1 MKKVY
6 REIVGITGASGIL
19 GKYFIKKYKNKFDFR
34 IFKKRIEKNKDLEFL
49 IKKNKDIKIF
59 INMAAIASISEA
71 SKSPKKTYLVNSLSS
86 IRLLKLLKKLN
97 LSHLKYFLFLSSSHV
112 YKPSFNPIAEN
123 FKKLPAKFME
133 IQNLK

>member
-1 MKKVY
+1 
-6 REIVGITGASGIL
+6 
-19 GKYFIKKYKNKFDFR
+19 
-34 IFKKRIEKNKDLEFL
+34 
-49 IKKNKDIKIF
+49 
-59 INMAAIASISEA
+59 MAAIASISEA

-123 FKKLPAKFME
+123 FKKLPANIYGNSK
-133 IQNLK
+133 LKVENI